1 MTDTETH
8 PPQSEPARSET
19 GSAAKPPDPNPNREI
34 WKISTTVFSLL
45 AFLLAFVAVVTA
57 GQAWSRSNE
66 ARSDV
71 KKLAAGALLS
81 HKATVSLREFSIAP
95 RPTQVKA
102 GSVQFTVH
110 NVGTITHEMVLVRA
124 ASPAALP
131 RVATATS
138 ERAVG
143 DVDEEA
149 ISKADTIGE
158 TGDVKAGKTVVK
170 TFKLTPGT
178 YVMFCNIDNA
188 ASGGGVLNHFSHGM
202 TATITAS

>member
-1 MTDTETH
+1 MTDTEALTE
-8 PPQSEPARSET
+8 SESARSET
-19 GSAAKPPDPNPNREI
+19 GSAAKPPDPNREI

-57 GQAWSRSNE
+57 GQAWSRSNA

-102 GSVQFTVH
+102 GSVEFTVH

-124 ASPAALP
+124 ASPDALP

-178 YVMFCNIDNA
+178 YVMFCNIDSA

>member
-1 MTDTETH
+1 MTDTQTH
-8 PPQSEPARSET
+8 SPQSEPARSET
-19 GSAAKPPDPNPNREI
+19 GKVAKPPDPNREI

-57 GQAWSRSNE
+57 GQAWSRSNA

-81 HKATVSLREFSIAP
+81 HKATVSLREFSMDP

-124 ASPAALP
+124 AGPDALP
-131 RVATATS
+131 RVTTATS

-178 YVMFCNIDNA
+178 YVMFCNIDSA